1 LLSLPVYCRRA
12 ARHASIQFKH
22 FAPNEFYESPQ
33 SQTNMK
39 DIQFAFRKLRQS
51 PAFTAIAVIT
61 LALGIGL
68 NTAIFSLIN
77 DLFLKGL
84 PFKEPARVVH
94 LYGGD
99 KSRGLEDIGI
109 SAPRFFHY
117 RDGQTLFD
125 GIAGENFF
133 AFTLTGMGD
142 AVQIFGGRLTSNYF
156 DLLGVRPILGRNFL
170 PEEEEGADVAVI
182 TKSFW
187 QKRMG
192 GDPNVIGRSITLDGV
207 AHTIVGVLPNMP
219 ATWFG
224 ANPVAEVWTT
234 KPFQL
239 PGFSY
244 ERMMRGTS
252 FLRVVGRMKPEMT
265 VAQVKAA
272 LPSLDKGYNT
282 QYPNKIDSVLM
293 TSLRTLPED
302 VTNNFRSGF
311 ITLFAAV
318 CFVLLIACSNVANL
332 LLVRFSGRRREIA
345 LRMAIGA
352 SRMSVVRLFVFESV
366 LVSMIAG
373 AVGAFV
379 AWRLV
384 PLIPQLAS
392 NFLPLEANT
401 VTSLSLPVLTF
412 TIGLS
417 ILTGLLM
424 GIYPAL
430 QGSHADLVDG
440 LKEGGRGSSG
450 SVRQQRFRKILVG
463 AQVALSVTLLAG
475 AALLIT
481 SFVRL
486 SQQNIGFRSQNL
498 WTGAITLPISQYPD
512 TASRQRLAEQT
523 LDALRDVPGIQ
534 SATISGDIPLNGG
547 NRTLY
552 ARGDRDVPPIEKR
565 ANGPSHDIAPGYFK
579 TWGIPLL
586 AGREFDEHDVAEGQ
600 MVCLISQ
607 AGAKK
612 VYPNENPIGKTL
624 LVSSLGVPCEIVGI
638 VGDVRSIRV
647 AEAPGME
654 FYRPWAQENFPFLNI
669 DVRSNLKVEEV
680 TKLVQA
686 ALTKVNAGLAIA
698 VPQGMDAVVAQALG
712 QARLM
717 MWLLGIFAGVALL
730 LASIG
735 IYGAVA
741 YTVEQRTGEI
751 GVRMALG
758 AQTRDVLRLIVN
770 QGMKPVVI
778 GLGIGLLAAFA
789 LGRLLTSQLFEV
801 SAHNPALL
809 GGATI
814 LLAGTALFACL
825 LPARRAAMVDPV
837 QALRTE

>member
-1 LLSLPVYCRRA
+1 MND
-12 ARHASIQFKH
+12 FK
-22 FAPNEFYESPQ
+22 FA
-33 SQTNMK
+33 
-39 DIQFAFRKLRQS
+39 LRQLRKS
-51 PAFTAIAVIT
+51 PGFTLVAVLT

-77 DLFLKGL
+77 DLFLRGL
-84 PFKEPARVVH
+84 PFQEPSRVVH

-99 KSRGLEDIGI
+99 KSRDFVDIGV
-109 SAPRFFHY
+109 SAPRYQHW
-117 RDGQTLFD
+117 RDSQTLFD
-125 GIAGENFF
+125 GLAAENFF
-133 AFTLTGMGD
+133 AFTLTGLGD
-142 AVQIFGGRLTSNYF
+142 PVQIFGGRVTSNYF
-156 DLLGVRPILGRNFL
+156 DVLGVRPMRGRNFL
-170 PEEEEGADVAVI
+170 PEEQEGADVALI
-182 TKSFW
+182 TESFW
-187 QKRMG
+187 QKRLG
-192 GDPNVIGRSITLDGV
+192 ADPNVIGRSITLDGT

-234 KPFQL
+234 KPFQV

-252 FLRVVGRMKPEMT
+252 FLRVVGRMKPGIT
-265 VAQVKAA
+265 LKQLVAA
-272 LPSLDKGYNT
+272 LPSLDQSYRA
-282 QYPNKIDSVLM
+282 QYLSKIDSGL
-293 TSLRTLPED
+293 TTYFRTLPQD
-302 VTNNFRSGF
+302 VTQNFRAGF

-352 SRMSVVRLFVFESV
+352 SRSGIVRLFVFES
-366 LVSMIAG
+366 LFVSVIAG
-373 AVGAFV
+373 VVGAFV

-384 PLIPQLAS
+384 PVVPRMAS
-392 NFLPLEANT
+392 NFLPLESGA
-401 VTSLSLPVLTF
+401 VTSLSVPVLLF

-430 QGSHADLVDG
+430 QGSHADPIDG
-440 LKEGGRGSSG
+440 LKEGGRGTSG

-481 SFVRL
+481 SFIRL

-498 WTGAITLPISQYPD
+498 WTGAITLPRAQYPD
-512 TASRQRLAEQT
+512 APSRQRFVEQT
-523 LDALRDVPGIQ
+523 LDALHDVPGIE
-534 SATISGDIPLNGG
+534 SATISGDIPLAGG

-552 ARGDRDVPPIEKR
+552 ARGDRDVPPVEKR
-565 ANGPSHDIAPGYFK
+565 AGAPSHDISPAYFK
-579 TWGIPLL
+579 TWGVPVL
-586 AGREFDEHDVAEGQ
+586 AGREFNEHDVADGH

-624 LVSSLGVPCEIVGI
+624 LVTSLGVPCEIVGI

-654 FYRPWAQENFPFLNI
+654 FYRPWTQENFPFVNI
-669 DVRSNLKVEEV
+669 TVRSKLGLNAV
-680 TKLVQA
+680 TKLVQS
-686 ALTKVNAGLAIA
+686 ALSKVDPGLAIA
-698 VPQGMDAVVAQALG
+698 VPQTLDAVVAQALG

-717 MWLLGIFAGVALL
+717 TWLLGIFAGVALL

-758 AQTRDVLRLIVN
+758 AQTRDVLRLVVN

-778 GLGIGLLAAFA
+778 GLAVGIFSAIA
-789 LGRLLTSQLFEV
+789 LGRLIASQLFEV

-814 LLAGTALFACL
+814 LLAATALFACL
-825 LPARRAAMVDPV
+825 LPARRATLVDPV
-837 QALRTE
+837 KALRTE